1 MSLKN
6 FHLLFIALSIA
17 LALFCA
23 WWTLVER
30 GADTPAVAAG
40 GVLAMVSA
48 GALVW
53 YERRFLRRAKEMKL

>member
-23 WWTLVER
+23 WWTLIER
-30 GADTPAVAAG
+30 RAESPAVAAG
-40 GVLAMVSA
+40 GALAIASA